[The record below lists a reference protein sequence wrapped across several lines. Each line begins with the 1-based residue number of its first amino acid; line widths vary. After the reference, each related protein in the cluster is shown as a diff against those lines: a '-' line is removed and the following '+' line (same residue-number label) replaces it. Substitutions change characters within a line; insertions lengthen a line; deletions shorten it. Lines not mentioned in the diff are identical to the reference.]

1 MNNDLRGSAT
11 GMTYV
16 IFLTGIL
23 FLSFTAPWQKLSNFD
38 PATGAFMRCLIG
50 TICLI
55 PFAFIEAK
63 KIGTLT
69 KKGVWLSILAGLV
82 LGIDFTAWNYSIF
95 FVGSGIASILLNI
108 QVIMLPAL
116 AFFVDRER
124 IPFSYYFIAP
134 IMLAGV
140 ILAGGSLEGFFH
152 GGSLEDSIIPANS
165 PKTVFGAGIMAVG
178 TICGLTSGFCY
189 GIYLFASRRAG
200 RVGNGQV
207 VQPILI
213 SSAAQLIAP
222 AIWAFLITKQGFI
235 FDTGVMIDTAEGIKA
250 MHLPKEAIEGVKSVT
265 DKVALGDPITATN
278 WMWMIVLGTAGQ
290 AAAWTFAQHGSVKL
304 NPTLGAGLL
313 ILSPIATVAL
323 IGPFMFGE
331 SSTMLQK
338 IGVVIALLAVAYQN
352 GLLQALWGKISGKK
366 AE

>member
-55 PFAFIEAK
+55 PFAFVEAK

-140 ILAGGSLEGFFH
+140 ILAGGALENGIVDPN
-152 GGSLEDSIIPANS
+152 GPQV
-165 PKTVFGAGIMAVG
+165 VFGTGIMAVG

-222 AIWAFLITKQGFI
+222 LVWAYVITGNGFI
-235 FDTGVMIDTAEGIKA
+235 FDQGVMVDTALGIKA
-250 MHLPKEAIEGVKSVT
+250 MHLPQDAIEGVTSPFGN
-265 DKVALGDPITATN
+265 VALGDAITGRN

-290 AAAWTFAQHGSVKL
+290 AAAWTFAQHGSIKL

-323 IGPFMFGE
+323 IGPLMFGE
-331 SSTMLQK
+331 SSSLLQK
-338 IGVVIALLAVAYQN
+338 VGVVMALLAVAYQN

>member
-1 MNNDLRGSAT
+1 MNNNDLRGNAT
-11 GMTYV
+11 AMTYV
-16 IFLTGIL
+16 IFLVGIL

-50 TICLI
+50 VVCLI
-55 PFAFIEAK
+55 PFAIMEAK

-69 KKGVWLSILAGLV
+69 KKGVLLSILAGLV
-82 LGIDFTAWNYSIF
+82 LGIDFTAWNYSIY

-116 AFFVDRER
+116 AFITDRER

-140 ILAGGSLEGFFH
+140 ILAGGSLENGIVDPN
-152 GGSLEDSIIPANS
+152 GPQE
-165 PKTVFGAGIMAVG
+165 VFGYGIAAVG
-178 TICGLTSGFCY
+178 TVCGLTSGFCY

-213 SSAAQLIAP
+213 SSAAQLVAP
-222 AIWAFLITKQGFI
+222 LIWAFIITGNGFDI
-235 FDTGVMIDTAEGIKA
+235 TQGVMVNTAEGIKA
-250 MHLPKEAIEGVKSVT
+250 MHLSADMGALTTPLANVT
-265 DKVALGDPITATN
+265 IGDPITLTN
-278 WMWMIVLGTAGQ
+278 WFWMIVLGTAGQ
-290 AAAWTFAQHGSVKL
+290 AAAWTFAQHGSIKL

-313 ILSPIATVAL
+313 ILSPIATVAV
-323 IGPFMFGE
+323 IAPVMFGE
-331 SSTMLQK
+331 SLSALQ
-338 IGVVIALLAVAYQN
+338 IFGVVIALLAVAYQN
-352 GLLQALWGKISGKK
+352 GLITAFVNKLKG
-366 AE
+366 

>member
-1 MNNDLRGSAT
+1 MNNNDLRGNAT
-11 GMTYV
+11 AMTYV
-16 IFLTGIL
+16 IFLVGIL

-50 TICLI
+50 TVCLI
-55 PFAFIEAK
+55 PFAIMEAK
-63 KIGTLT
+63 KIGKLT
-69 KKGVWLSILAGLV
+69 KKGVMLSILAGLV
-82 LGIDFTAWNYSIF
+82 LGIDFTAWNYSIY

-116 AFFVDRER
+116 AFITDKER

-140 ILAGGSLEGFFH
+140 ILAGGALENGIVDPN
-152 GGSLEDSIIPANS
+152 GPQ
-165 PKTVFGAGIMAVG
+165 TVFGFGIMAVG
-178 TICGLTSGFCY
+178 TVCGLTSGFCY

-200 RVGNGQV
+200 RIGNGQV

-213 SSAAQLIAP
+213 SSAAQLVAP
-222 AIWAFLITKQGFI
+222 TIWAFLITGNGFI
-235 FDTGVMIDTAEGIKA
+235 FDQGVMVDTALGIKA
-250 MHLPKEAIEGVKSVT
+250 MHLDQGSMEALTSVFAN
-265 DKVALGDPITATN
+265 VAVGDAITATN

-323 IGPFMFGE
+323 IGPLMFGE
-331 SSTMLQK
+331 SSSLLQK
-338 IGVVIALLAVAYQN
+338 VGVIIALLAVAYQN
-352 GLLQALWGKISGKK
+352 GLVTALLNKLKGK
-366 AE
+366 